1 MFPGRPVP
9 QQQNPW
15 ELAPEVYV
23 ARGRNLGRD
32 EGYDEGYHE
41 GWNDAVDKANRVI
54 NQQKQMM
61 QDLQQQLQ
69 ARVELEDYNQ
79 QVALSTAYF
88 ETIETLCR
96 ENPAAKKAILR
107 VFKQHYLHQMEDSLK
122 KGHTQCEIHRD
133 AQFMNGAPRTSRFIL
148 EALAS

>member
-23 ARGRNLGRD
+23 ARGRNLGSD

-61 QDLQQQLQ
+61 QNLQQQVQ
-69 ARVELEDYNQ
+69 ARVEMEEYNQ
-79 QVALSTAYF
+79 QVSLGKIF
-88 ETIETLCR
+88 FDTIEIVHKD
-96 ENPAAKKAILR
+96 NPAAMKAILR
-107 VFKQHYLHQMEDSLK
+107 AFKKRYLQEMEESLR
-122 KGHTQCEIHRD
+122 KGFLQREIHRD
-133 AQFMNGAPRTSRFIL
+133 PVFLVEAPKTSKFIL
-148 EALAS
+148 DALAS